1 MDGILLLSS
10 DLAATAYRRNR
21 TNTGLYVRRGGAMIL
36 QAGNRGVTA
45 VDVTVGNY
53 LIVGN
58 HARFEDF
65 DGGTAC
71 FYI

>member
-1 MDGILLLSS
+1 MDH
-10 DLAATAYRRNR
+10 
-21 TNTGLYVRRGGAMIL
+21 TGLYVRRGGAMIL